1 MNKIIESG
9 FYIYYLY
16 IYSMGGYYCTLT
28 YSRQSV
34 LSSQSLICSVLISTQ
49 TSPLS
54 PRRVKLVIIF
64 FKSFKHTLLLSPF
77 RLSSQSFICFVSISK
92 LMLLLSPKKTSIAS
106 RIFLLQLVPSALL
119 SPASFLSHF

>member
-1 MNKIIESG
+1 MDKIIESG

-16 IYSMGGYYCTLT
+16 IYYMGGYYCTLL
-28 YSRQSV
+28 SGSV
-34 LSSQSLICSVLISTQ
+34 VSSKSLICSVLTSTP
-49 TSPLS
+49 TSLLS
-54 PRRVKLVIIF
+54 PRRVKLVIAF

-77 RLSSQSFICFVSISK
+77 SLSSQSFICFVSISK

-119 SPASFLSHF
+119 SPASFSSHF